1 VKTKNERV
9 KLMSDNSALL
19 IKALEAAGHDQAA
32 ALARAIL
39 PVEAAA
45 PAEAAPA
52 EGAPREVA
60 LQPQVGVTLPAGAVT
75 GSPAPAG
82 HAAALTWAE
91 VQQMTPEQINARWD
105 EVSAVMEAQGRS

>member
-1 VKTKNERV
+1 
-9 KLMSDNSALL
+9 MSDNSALL

-39 PVEAAA
+39 PVEGAA
-45 PAEAAPA
+45 PAEAAPAGGVPA

-82 HAAALTWAE
+82 HGAALTWTE

-105 EVSAVMEAQGRS
+105 EVSAVMEAQGKS